1 MPTISGGRRHGQI
14 ALRRPSGVG
23 TLGVLQRDHNLIAA
37 DVQGKG
43 PHRFHGRQSNRR
55 AVSDV
60 EPAAVARA
68 LYLAAVQFAVLKRTA
83 VMRADAFNGVEHTA
97 DVAEDQR
104 EVPHP
109 HLERGARRELGNLG
123 DGCVS
128 L

>member
-1 MPTISGGRRHGQI
+1 MGKS
-14 ALRRPSGVG
+14 PSGPG
-23 TLGVLQRDHNLIAA
+23 ALGVLQRDHNLIAA

-68 LYLAAVQFAVLKRTA
+68 LYLAAVQFAVLKRAA
-83 VMRADAFNGVEHTA
+83 VMGADAFNGVEYTA
-97 DVAEDQR
+97 DVAEDQH
-104 EVPHP
+104 EIPHP
-109 HLERGARRELGNLG
+109 HFERGARRELGDLSH
-123 DGCVS
+123 GCVS